1 MNTDNRNQYVL
12 ITGATSGLGYE
23 FSKLFAQNG
32 FNLILVARSEDRL
45 QEVTD
50 EMKQFGVEVNPLA
63 KDLFDRN
70 AAQEIYD
77 EVAGM
82 GININILVNDAGQG
96 QHGKFVETDLQRP
109 DSALLP

>member
-1 MNTDNRNQYVL
+1 MAST
-12 ITGATSGLGYE
+12 
-23 FSKLFAQNG
+23 F
-32 FNLILVARSEDRL
+32 ILVARSEDRV

-70 AAQEIYD
+70 AVQEIYD
-77 EVAGM
+77 EVASM